1 MAAGRLSGGQA
12 WVLSL
17 AWRIALLDRYAP
29 GVGLLCLDEPTH
41 GLDGR
46 RVLAL
51 RDALTA
57 WRPHAGGRQF
67 VVVTHDRRLLPAFD
81 RVIDLDDRPG
91 P

>member
-1 MAAGRLSGGQA
+1 MRVWPRSA
-12 WVLSL
+12 

-29 GVGLLCLDEPTH
+29 GVELLCLDEPTH

-51 RDALTA
+51 RDALAA

-81 RVIDLDDRPG
+81 RVIDLDVSPG